1 MFNLVGPPVPLT
13 EMNAVTKGDGLRLY
27 EVGDGKWYPSVTTVT
42 SHRKKDSIIKWRQRV
57 GEAEANKI
65 SGRASARGNK
75 FHHMVECH
83 LKNEEVKFDDSSPL
97 ASFLFKTAKD
107 TLARINNIHLLESPL
122 YSDTL
127 RIAGRVDCI
136 AEFDG
141 ELAVI
146 DFKTS
151 NKEKKESWIEN
162 YFVQETAY
170 AVMYYERC
178 GVKVDKI
185 VTLIA
190 TEEGMMQVIEKY
202 DLDYYYSLLKE
213 YVHEFMQTKPLIK

>member
-1 MFNLVGPPVPLT
+1 MFKTVGPPVPLT

-42 SHRKKDSIIKWRQRV
+42 SHRTKDKIMKWRKRV

-65 SGRASARGNK
+65 SGRASSRGNK
-75 FHHMVECH
+75 FHSMVECY
-83 LKNEEVKFDDSSPL
+83 LKNETVKFDDKNPL
-97 ASFLFKTAKD
+97 ASFLFRTAKE
-107 TLARINNIHLLESPL
+107 TLNNIDNIHLLESPL
-122 YSDTL
+122 FSDHL
-127 RIAGRVDCI
+127 RVAGRVDCI
-136 AEFDG
+136 AEYEG

-151 NKEKKESWIEN
+151 TKPKKENWIEN

-190 TEEGMMQVIEKY
+190 TEEGSMQVIQKT
-202 DLDYYYSLLKE
+202 DLDYYYQLLVE
-213 YVHEFMQTKPLIK
+213 YINEFMQSKLQ

>member
-1 MFNLVGPPVPLT
+1 M
-13 EMNAVTKGDGLRLY
+13 
-27 EVGDGKWYPSVTTVT
+27 
-42 SHRKKDSIIKWRQRV
+42 KWRKRV

-65 SGRASARGNK
+65 SGRASSRGNK
-75 FHHMVECH
+75 FHSMVECY
-83 LKNEEVKFDDSSPL
+83 LKNETVKFDDKNPL
-97 ASFLFKTAKD
+97 ASFLFRTAKE
-107 TLARINNIHLLESPL
+107 TLNNIDNIHLLESPL
-122 YSDTL
+122 FSDHL
-127 RIAGRVDCI
+127 RVAGRVDCI
-136 AEFDG
+136 AEYEG

-151 NKEKKESWIEN
+151 TKPKKENWIEN

-190 TEEGMMQVIEKY
+190 TEEGSMQVIQKT
-202 DLDYYYSLLKE
+202 DLDYYYQLLVE
-213 YVHEFMQTKPLIK
+213 YINEFMQSKLQ

>member
-13 EMNAVTKGDGLRLY
+13 EMNAVTKTNGLRLY

-42 SHRKKDSIIKWRQRV
+42 SHRTKDKIMKWRKRV

-65 SGRASARGNK
+65 SGRASSRGNK
-75 FHHMVECH
+75 FHSMVECY
-83 LKNEEVKFDDSSPL
+83 LKNETVKFDDKNPL
-97 ASFLFKTAKD
+97 ASFLFRTAKE
-107 TLARINNIHLLESPL
+107 TLNNIDNIHLLESPL
-122 YSDTL
+122 FSDHL
-127 RIAGRVDCI
+127 RVAGRVDCI
-136 AEFDG
+136 AEYEG

-151 NKEKKESWIEN
+151 TKPKIEYWIEN

-190 TEEGMMQVIEKY
+190 TEEGSMQVIQKT
-202 DLDYYYSLLKE
+202 DLDYYYQLLVE
-213 YVHEFMQTKPLIK
+213 YINEFMQSKLQ

>member
-13 EMNAVTKGDGLRLY
+13 EMNAVTKTNGLRLY

-42 SHRKKDSIIKWRQRV
+42 SHRTKDKIMKWRKRV

-65 SGRASARGNK
+65 SGRASSRGNK
-75 FHHMVECH
+75 FHSMVECY
-83 LKNEEVKFDDSSPL
+83 LKNETVKFDEKNPL
-97 ASFLFKTAKD
+97 ASFMFKTAKD
-107 TLARINNIHLLESPL
+107 TLNNINNIHLLESPL
-122 YSDTL
+122 YSDHL

-136 AEFDG
+136 AEYEG
-141 ELAVI
+141 KLSVI

-151 NKEKKESWIEN
+151 TKPKKESWIEN

-190 TEEGMMQVIEKY
+190 TEEGSMQVIQKT
-202 DLDYYYSLLKE
+202 DLDYYYQLLVE
-213 YVHEFMQTKPLIK
+213 YINEFMQSKLQ

>member
-1 MFNLVGPPVPLT
+1 MFKTVGPPVPLT

-42 SHRKKDSIIKWRQRV
+42 SHRKKDSIIKWRKRV

-75 FHHMVECH
+75 FHSMVESY
-83 LKNEEVKFDDSSPL
+83 LKNEMVSFDDKSPL
-97 ASFLFKTAKD
+97 ASFLFKTAKE
-107 TLARINNIHLLESPL
+107 TLHRINNIHLLESPL
-122 YSDTL
+122 YSDSL

-136 AEFDG
+136 AEYDG

-151 NKEKKESWIEN
+151 TKEKKESWIEN

-170 AVMYYERC
+170 AAMYYERS

-185 VTLIA
+185 VTIIA
-190 TEEGMMQVIEKY
+190 TEEGGMQIFEKY
-202 DLDYYYSLLKE
+202 DLDYYYVLLEE
-213 YVHEFMQTKPLIK
+213 YIQEFMQSIK

>member
-1 MFNLVGPPVPLT
+1 MFKTVGPPVPLT

-42 SHRKKDSIIKWRQRV
+42 SHRKKDSIIKWRKRV

-75 FHHMVECH
+75 FHSMVESY
-83 LKNEEVKFDDSSPL
+83 LKNETVSFDDKSPL
-97 ASFLFKTAKD
+97 ASFLFKTAKE
-107 TLARINNIHLLESPL
+107 TLHRIDNIHLLESPL
-122 YSDTL
+122 YSDSL

-136 AEFDG
+136 AEYDG

-151 NKEKKESWIEN
+151 TKEKKESWIEN

-170 AVMYYERC
+170 AAMYYERS
-178 GVKVDKI
+178 GVKVGKI

-190 TEEGMMQVIEKY
+190 TEEGGMQIIEKY
-202 DLDYYYSLLKE
+202 DLDYYYVLLEE
-213 YVHEFMQTKPLIK
+213 YIQEFMQSIK

>member
-1 MFNLVGPPVPLT
+1 MFKTVGPPVQLT

-42 SHRKKDSIIKWRQRV
+42 SHRKKDSIIKWRKRV

-75 FHHMVECH
+75 FHSMVESY
-83 LKNEEVKFDDSSPL
+83 LKNETVSFDDKSPL
-97 ASFLFKTAKD
+97 ASFLFKTAKE
-107 TLARINNIHLLESPL
+107 TLHRINNIHLLESPL
-122 YSDTL
+122 YSDSL

-151 NKEKKESWIEN
+151 TKEKKESWIEN

-170 AVMYYERC
+170 AAMYYERSD
-178 GVKVDKI
+178 VKVDKN
-185 VTLIA
+185 VNLIA
-190 TEEGMMQVIEKY
+190 TEEGGMQIIEKY
-202 DLDYYYSLLKE
+202 DLDYYYVLLEE
-213 YVHEFMQTKPLIK
+213 YIQEFMQSIK

>member
-13 EMNAVTKGDGLRLY
+13 EMNAVTKTNGLRLY

-42 SHRKKDSIIKWRQRV
+42 SHRTKDKIMKWRKRV

-65 SGRASARGNK
+65 SGRASSRGNK
-75 FHHMVECH
+75 FHSMVECY
-83 LKNEEVKFDDSSPL
+83 LKNETVKFDDKNPL
-97 ASFLFKTAKD
+97 ASFLFRTAKE
-107 TLARINNIHLLESPL
+107 TLNNIDNIHLLESPL
-122 YSDTL
+122 FSDHL
-127 RIAGRVDCI
+127 RVAGRVDCI
-136 AEFDG
+136 AEYEG

-151 NKEKKESWIEN
+151 TKPKIESWIEN

-178 GVKVDKI
+178 GVKVDSI
-185 VTLIA
+185 VTIIS
-190 TEEGMMQVIEKY
+190 TEEGSMQVIQKT
-202 DLDYYYSLLKE
+202 DLDYYYQLLVE
-213 YVHEFMQTKPLIK
+213 YINEFMQSKLQ